1 MCSQLISEVFN
12 LYLKHIETEFAKLV
26 CRFGIDQLVI
36 EPRHEL
42 SDNDAFDKC

>member
-1 MCSQLISEVFN
+1 MCSNLISEVFN
-12 LYLKHIETEFAKLV
+12 LYSKHTETELAKLV

-42 SDNDAFDKC
+42 SDNVAF